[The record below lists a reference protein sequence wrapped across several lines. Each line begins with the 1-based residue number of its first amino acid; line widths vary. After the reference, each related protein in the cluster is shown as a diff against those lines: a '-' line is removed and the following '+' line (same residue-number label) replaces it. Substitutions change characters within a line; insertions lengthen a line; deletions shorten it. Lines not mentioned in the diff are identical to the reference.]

1 MIEEIERYNVLA
13 GEIRKLGESGLAPR
27 CEVQGPFRVWIGAAM
42 AYIVDGER
50 VTPEF
55 IKIISREN
63 QLTNHA
69 FRELASRLS
78 ALEEQTGELRESFKQ
93 FYDRWTM
100 DKASPQPLTSR
111 CVNIGLSQAKAAAWS
126 GKCGRKK

>member
-13 GEIRKLGESGLAPR
+13 GEIRKLGERLAPR
-27 CEVQGPFRVWIGAAM
+27 CEVQGPFEFDWAAM

-69 FRELASRLS
+69 FSRCLASRLS

-100 DKASPQPLTSR
+100 DK
-111 CVNIGLSQAKAAAWS
+111 IAAASHISLRTS
-126 GKCGRKK
+126 GLAKPKRRLERKVRKKK